1 MSVAGLSIDAD
12 LLSRLRC
19 PVSQARLL
27 QVGDWLYT
35 IDPASRR
42 KYPIRDGIPILL
54 VHEGLEVDGTEY
66 GRVMQTAD
74 AARNGES

>member
-1 MSVAGLSIDAD
+1 MDGE

-19 PVSQARLL
+19 PLSRARLV

-35 IDPASRR
+35 VDAASPL

-54 VHEGLEVDGTEY
+54 VHEGLEVDVAAY
-66 GRVMQTAD
+66 DRAMQTA
-74 AARNGES
+74 AEAPNSKF